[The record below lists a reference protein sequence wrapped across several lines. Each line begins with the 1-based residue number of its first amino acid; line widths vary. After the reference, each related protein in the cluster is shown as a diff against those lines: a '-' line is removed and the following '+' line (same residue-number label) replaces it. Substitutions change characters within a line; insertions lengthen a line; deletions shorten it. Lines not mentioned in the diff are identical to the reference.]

1 MRLGIP
7 FVAAVFMALGG
18 TAVWAAPATT
28 STSSYDIPMSGTVI
42 NPCNGETVTWQ
53 GTAHFVDHETVTS
66 NGHQTLSGEVN
77 FQGVE
82 GQGSLGNTYR
92 QVNTATFEMNRSGES
107 AQKEFTGT
115 AAFLFVS
122 EGSAPNFAASTT
134 YHVTFD
140 ASGQPT
146 ATVTR
151 LETDCPG

>member
-1 MRLGIP
+1 MRLVIP
-7 FVAAVFMALGG
+7 FVAAVLMAIGG
-18 TAVWAAPATT
+18 TAAWAAPATT
-28 STSSYDIPMSGTVI
+28 STASYDIPMSGTVI

-92 QVNTATFEMNRSGES
+92 QLNTATYEMNRSGES
-107 AQKEFTGT
+107 AQSEFTGT
-115 AAFLFVS
+115 AAFHFVS

-134 YHVTFD
+134 YHITFD
-140 ASGQPT
+140 ANGQPT